1 LKAARLAA
9 ILVEQPEDEFTP
21 TPARARKVNDNEII
35 RIPIPG
41 SFLGMRIVTAAAL
54 PVLGALMILTAPTG
68 AAQSPAG
75 EVPQLPAVVPA
86 RPKAGPVEIF
96 PLAGVK
102 PGVKGIAWT
111 VFQGT
116 EAEAVPVELI
126 GLWKNAWGP
135 RQDVILAKLGARRCE
150 RTSRAG

>member
-1 LKAARLAA
+1 MSLPGTRLV
-9 ILVEQPEDEFTP
+9 I
-21 TPARARKVNDNEII
+21 
-35 RIPIPG
+35 
-41 SFLGMRIVTAAAL
+41 AAAL
-54 PVLGALMILTAPTG
+54 LVLGTFSIFALQNGPVL
-68 AAQSPAG
+68 SPAS
-75 EVPQLPAVVPA
+75 EVPQLPAVMPA

-135 RQDVILAKLGARRCE
+135 RQDVILAKLGGKAL
-150 RTSRAG
+150 RTNVAGGMSGSPVYVDGKLLGAIALRISGWTFPLAPTTPLGSRV